1 MDALIMSCGTGGGHN
16 AAGTAIAEELRLRG
30 HHAVMINPYS
40 LCDNKS
46 EHIIDNIYISI
57 VKTFP
62 KAFGLIYG
70 LGNLYRKLPFRS
82 PVYHLNRLML
92 KNMQA
97 YLKEN
102 PADIIIMPHLF
113 PAEIITAMKNA
124 GIYPGISLFIAT
136 DYTCIP
142 FTEETDCDYYIIP
155 SSDLKNEYT
164 KRGIPKEKLMPFGIP
179 CRFDFTASY
188 SKSDAKK
195 SLGLDES
202 KKYILISGGSMGA
215 GKVGLA
221 IKILHDRFR
230 NDKSI
235 CFIVICGSNKK
246 LYSFIN
252 KHYNDNVI
260 PLEFTG
266 DIAKYMKASD
276 IFISKPGGLSSTEA
290 LVSGTPL
297 IHISPIPGCE
307 TYNMN
312 YFSKKGYCIPVK
324 KIYKELIPAI
334 NMLLNNNTDSDAD
347 KYNVNATKD
356 ICDFCESLTDS
367 KKYN

>member
-16 AAGTAIAEELRLRG
+16 AAGTAIAEELNLRG

-82 PVYHLNRLML
+82 PVYHLNRLMM

-124 GIYPGISLFIAT
+124 GIYPGISIFIAT

-155 SSDLKNEYT
+155 SADLKNEYT

-195 SLGLDES
+195 SLGLDKS

-230 NDKSI
+230 NDKTI

-252 KHYNDNVI
+252 KHYSDNVI

-290 LVSGTPL
+290 LVSDTPL

-356 ICDFCESLTDS
+356 ICDFCESLIDS

>member
-16 AAGTAIAEELRLRG
+16 AAGAAIAEELRLRG
-30 HHAVMINPYS
+30 HNTTMINPYS
-40 LCDNKS
+40 LCSNKA

-62 KAFGLIYG
+62 GLFGLIYR
-70 LGNLYRKLPFRS
+70 LGNLYRRLPFQS
-82 PVYHLNRLML
+82 PVYHLNRLMQ

-97 YLKEN
+97 YLKEH

-124 GIYPGISLFIAT
+124 GIYSGISVFVAT

-155 SSDLKNEYT
+155 SDDLKDEYI
-164 KRGIPKEKLMPFGIP
+164 KRGVPEEKLMPFGIP
-179 CRFDFTASY
+179 CRSDFSASY
-188 SKSDAKK
+188 SKADAKK
-195 SLGLDES
+195 SLGLDEN

-215 GKVGLA
+215 GKVSLA
-221 IKILHDRFR
+221 IKILHDFFR
-230 NDKSI
+230 HDKSV

-246 LYSFIN
+246 LYSYIN
-252 KHYNDNVI
+252 RHYSDNVI
-260 PLEFTG
+260 PVKFTR
-266 DIAKYMKASD
+266 DIAKYMKACD

-290 LVSGTPL
+290 LVSGIPL

-307 TYNMN
+307 THNMN
-312 YFSKKGYCIPVK
+312 YFSQKGYCVPVK

-334 NMLLNNNTDSDAD
+334 NLLLNSSTDFAAD
-347 KYNVNATKD
+347 RPHADATKN
-356 ICDFCESLTDS
+356 ICSFCEKLVMS
-367 KKYN
+367 KKPD